1 MLFNFDEIEIIKP
14 IKTNTIMFQSFAT
27 PISFNLYRRQIAL
40 TCNHCLHPAHH
51 LASVGKGQHERKKA
65 HKTENI

>member
-1 MLFNFDEIEIIKP
+1 
-14 IKTNTIMFQSFAT
+14 MFQSFAT

-40 TCNHCLHPAHH
+40 TCSHCLHPAHH